1 MRYFMVK
8 LRCKKSSN
16 EILAVSTKKMKIHY
30 DPPLFIFELY
40 YSRRWVS
47 RDLSNFMFHAVF
59 RSVKWTHSHRA
70 VQWSYTSRARG
81 CNYSWAKQPS
91 VLPPFPVLDTPLP
104 FRHCWL
110 KLKLEIQHSA
120 GDTKYDFETISTLI
134 LYNSIFTFFFWKLLS
149 LKSLKSRTFTI
160 LSYNYLSRNSK

>member
-1 MRYFMVK
+1 
-8 LRCKKSSN
+8 
-16 EILAVSTKKMKIHY
+16 MKIHY

-134 LYNSIFTFFFWKLLS
+134 QYNSIFTFFFWKLLS

-160 LSYNYLSRNSK
+160 LLYNYLSRNSR